1 MAVKWFGDISRESQV
16 DKLSNSREEFHQTT
30 SHDYL
35 PCTYI
40 KIINDA
46 DSPVQ
51 GDSGGLG
58 LGNVDS
64 VPSQD
69 NLQMR
74 RN

>member
-1 MAVKWFGDISRESQV
+1 MLRATHAHMSFVEFV
-16 DKLSNSREEFHQTT
+16 DFILPPALPAALSAF
-30 SHDYL
+30 
-35 PCTYI
+35 
-40 KIINDA
+40 
-46 DSPVQ
+46 VQ

-58 LGNVDS
+58 LGYVDS

>member
-1 MAVKWFGDISRESQV
+1 MKLAFVANKNTLWVSVTCNESRRLGSIV
-16 DKLSNSREEFHQTT
+16 GLDVVVQT
-30 SHDYL
+30 
-35 PCTYI
+35 
-40 KIINDA
+40 
-46 DSPVQ
+46 VQ